1 MAIGG
6 VDLDIRH
13 LQYFIEVARLGSFT
27 KAAEAL
33 FITQPTISKTI
44 RSLEEELGAPLFN
57 RVGRSVELTDAG
69 KVIEQQA
76 QNIVKSFHSLSSQ
89 LDDLRNLES
98 GHLRIGLPPMIGS
111 RFFPQI
117 IGRFHQMYPNVTI
130 QLFEDGGKKVESD
143 VVNGSLDIGV
153 TVLPV
158 TENVLEYF
166 SFTEEKLNLIVPNN
180 HPLAERSEVQM
191 SELAE
196 DFFIIFR
203 EDFTLH
209 GRIIEACIRVG
220 FQPRIIYESSQ
231 WDLISEMVGAGL
243 GVALL
248 PDTICNQINQRNVR
262 IIPNIQPS
270 IPWHL
275 GIIWHRERYLSFAAR
290 EWLRFTREMMETR

>member
-1 MAIGG
+1 M
-6 VDLDIRH
+6 DIRH

-27 KAAEAL
+27 RAAEAL

-76 QNIVKSFHSLSSQ
+76 QNIVKSFQSLSSQ
-89 LDDLRNLES
+89 LDDLRNLKS

-158 TENVLEYF
+158 TENILEYF

-180 HPLAERSEVQM
+180 HRLAGATEVQM

-248 PDTICNQINQRNVR
+248 PETICNQINPRNIH
-262 IIPNIQPS
+262 IISNVQPV

-275 GIIWHRERYLSFAAR
+275 GVIWHRERYLSFAAR

>member
-1 MAIGG
+1 M
-6 VDLDIRH
+6 DIRH

>member
-1 MAIGG
+1 M
-6 VDLDIRH
+6 DIRH
-13 LQYFIEVARLGSFT
+13 LQYFIEVARLRSFT

-117 IGRFHQMYPNVTI
+117 IGRFHQIYPNVTI

-220 FQPRIIYESSQ
+220 FHPRIIYESSQ

-248 PDTICNQINQRNVR
+248 PETICNQINQRNIR
-262 IIPNIQPS
+262 IIPNVEPV

>member
-1 MAIGG
+1 M
-6 VDLDIRH
+6 DIRH

-27 KAAEAL
+27 RAAEAL

-89 LDDLRNLES
+89 LDDLRNLKS

-158 TENVLEYF
+158 TENILEYF

-180 HPLAERSEVQM
+180 HRLAGATEVQM

-196 DFFIIFR
+196 DFFVIFR

-248 PDTICNQINQRNVR
+248 PETICNQINPRNIH
-262 IIPNIQPS
+262 IISNVQPV

-275 GIIWHRERYLSFAAR
+275 GVIWHRERYLSFAAR